1 MWGFLQWQIGP
12 ALDVDY
18 ALSLRLYSDSGEIV
32 YQADNKIR
40 KLANHTPTSDW
51 AENEVVDSL
60 FYIDIPAD
68 FQSGSYELRLVVYNF
83 ETQIPTVE
91 IDVWQP
97 EVTLA
102 RLQLSFPPSATAQ
115 IEQKIGR

>member
-40 KLANHTPTSDW
+40 KLANHTPTQRLDRKRGGRFFVLYRHSSRFP
-51 AENEVVDSL
+51 VR
-60 FYIDIPAD
+60 
-68 FQSGSYELRLVVYNF
+68 QLRIAF
-83 ETQIPTVE
+83 G
-91 IDVWQP
+91 
-97 EVTLA
+97 
-102 RLQLSFPPSATAQ
+102 RLQL
-115 IEQKIGR
+115 